1 MQAFRL
7 KPLEGCMSPV
17 TKILI
22 GALATTALAWWLHG
36 PMKFGEKCAVA
47 AAAPVAATAPVAAG
61 APEAPATKE
70 VVENCQAKVDGII
83 AGKTINF
90 VTGGAAIAPESLAMI
105 DALAT
110 ELKPCA
116 GTAVEIA
123 GHTDVTGGTA
133 ANQRLSEERA
143 NSVVSALVERGV
155 PSGRL
160 LPKGMGETA
169 PLDAALNSAAHAK
182 NRRIE
187 FKVAATAAT
196 PAAAQ

>member
-1 MQAFRL
+1 
-7 KPLEGCMSPV
+7 MSPV
-17 TKILI
+17 TKIII

-36 PMKFGEKCAVA
+36 PMKFGEKCAVG
-47 AAAPVAATAPVAAG
+47 ATAPAIAAPPIATG
-61 APEAPATKE
+61 APEAPATAE
-70 VVENCQAKVDGII
+70 VVQNCQSKIDGII

-90 VTGGAAIAPESLAMI
+90 VTGGATIAPESIALI
-105 DALAT
+105 DSLAT

-116 GTAVEIA
+116 GTSVEIA

-155 PSGRL
+155 PSQRL

-169 PLDAALNSAAHAK
+169 PVDSAMNSAAHAK

-196 PAAAQ
+196 PSAAQ

>member
-1 MQAFRL
+1 
-7 KPLEGCMSPV
+7 MSPV
-17 TKILI
+17 TKIII
-22 GALATTALAWWLHG
+22 GALATTAFAWWLHG
-36 PMKFGEKCAVA
+36 PMKFGETCAVGA
-47 AAAPVAATAPVAAG
+47 SAPAIAAPPVATG
-61 APEAPATKE
+61 APEAPATAE
-70 VVENCQAKVDGII
+70 VVQNCQLKIDGII

-90 VTGGAAIAPESLAMI
+90 VTGGAAIAPESLTLI
-105 DALAT
+105 EALAT

-116 GTAVEIA
+116 GTSVEIA

-133 ANQRLSEERA
+133 TNQRLSEERA

-155 PSGRL
+155 PSQRL

-169 PLDAALNSAAHAK
+169 PLDAAMTLAAHAK

>member
-1 MQAFRL
+1 
-7 KPLEGCMSPV
+7 MSPV
-17 TKILI
+17 TKIII

-36 PMKFGEKCAVA
+36 PMKFGEKCAPA
-47 AAAPVAATAPVAAG
+47 AAAPAAATPPIAAG
-61 APEAPATKE
+61 APETPATAE
-70 VVENCQAKVDGII
+70 AVQNCQTKVDGII

-90 VTGGAAIAPESLAMI
+90 VTGGAAIAPESLALI

-116 GTAVEIA
+116 GTSVEVA

-169 PLDAALNSAAHAK
+169 PLDPAMNAAAHAK

>member
-1 MQAFRL
+1 
-7 KPLEGCMSPV
+7 MSPV
-17 TKILI
+17 TKIII

-36 PMKFGEKCAVA
+36 PMKFGETCAAGAATPAVVA
-47 AAAPVAATAPVAAG
+47 AAPAVTG
-61 APEAPATKE
+61 APEAPASAE
-70 VVENCQAKVDGII
+70 VVQNCQAKVDGII

-90 VTGGAAIAPESLAMI
+90 VTGGAAIAPESLALI

-143 NSVVSALVERGV
+143 NSVVSALVDRGV

-169 PLDAALNSAAHAK
+169 PLDVAMNSAAHAK